1 MMKRV
6 VNIMVVMILMDTTKV
21 RHCSCLHVQT
31 FVCVGD
37 RMRWLCYYVTQC
49 PSLYS
54 GASPFGGSG
63 LSCMTCKK

>member
-1 MMKRV
+1 
-6 VNIMVVMILMDTTKV
+6 MVVMLVDTTEV
-21 RHCSCLHVQT
+21 RHCSCLHVQP

-37 RMRWLCYYVTQC
+37 RLRWHCYYVTQC

-54 GASPFGGSG
+54 VPSGVSG